1 MTRVRRLIAV
11 LAFVG
16 LAALVSTSSL
26 GQPGPKKVAPKGP
39 TLAPQNNPA
48 AHLAEPAEAP
58 AAGASASS
66 TASTKKDHGWL
77 AETIWGR
84 IEQLKRY
91 PASARLNRW
100 EGRVMI
106 RAVVKEDG
114 TFAEL
119 KIAQSSGHEV
129 LDKDALALMKQAAPL
144 TLTQPLGQPQV
155 AVQIPIS
162 YTLR

>member
-1 MTRVRRLIAV
+1 
-11 LAFVG
+11 
-16 LAALVSTSSL
+16 
-26 GQPGPKKVAPKGP
+26 
-39 TLAPQNNPA
+39 
-48 AHLAEPAEAP
+48 
-58 AAGASASS
+58 
-66 TASTKKDHGWL
+66 
-77 AETIWGR
+77 
-84 IEQLKRY
+84 
-91 PASARLNRW
+91 
-100 EGRVMI
+100 MI